1 MDEELLEGGVR
12 RGGGIDVSGER
23 GFSRGS
29 SGVRNGIGGY
39 ERQTSERGGWFDRQQ
54 SRDEDVNGGVSPR
67 LVHYLLCIK
76 LLFFLH

>member
-12 RGGGIDVSGER
+12 RGGGGLDVSGER
-23 GFSRGS
+23 GFSRGG

-54 SRDEDVNGGVSPR
+54 SRDEEVNGGVSPR
-67 LVHYLLCIK
+67 FVQ
-76 LLFFLH
+76 